1 MANAEMSEVYFIAGM
16 FVLITIISAVSV
28 YYFFR
33 TYNREKLERQKR
45 LERKQLEK
53 TQKENAKK

>member
-1 MANAEMSEVYFIAGM
+1 MANAEMAEVYFIAGM
-16 FVLITIISAVSV
+16 FVLIMIISAVAV

-33 TYNREKLERQKR
+33 TYNREKLDRQKR
-45 LERKQLEK
+45 LERKQSEK

>member
-1 MANAEMSEVYFIAGM
+1 MANAEMAEVYFIAGM
-16 FVLITIISAVSV
+16 FVLIMIISAVAV
-28 YYFFR
+28 YYFFK